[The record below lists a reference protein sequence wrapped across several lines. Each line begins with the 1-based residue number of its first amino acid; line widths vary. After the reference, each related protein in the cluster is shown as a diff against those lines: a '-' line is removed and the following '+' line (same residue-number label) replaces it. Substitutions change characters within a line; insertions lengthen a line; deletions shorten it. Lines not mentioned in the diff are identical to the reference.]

1 MAPAGSVPT
10 RTEHAENGVLDAR
23 SGSGNMA
30 GCPDMDVEGILLARD
45 GPSERPNAVLG
56 ESL

>member
-1 MAPAGSVPT
+1 
-10 RTEHAENGVLDAR
+10 
-23 SGSGNMA
+23 MA

-45 GPSERPNAVLG
+45 GPSERPNAARG

>member
-1 MAPAGSVPT
+1 MTLAGSVPT
-10 RTEHAENGVLDAR
+10 RTEHAENGALDAR
-23 SGSGNMA
+23 SGDGNVA

-45 GPSERPNAVLG
+45 GPSERPNATRG